1 MKKIIFFISVFIGFS
16 GFSQNEE
23 VLFSIDREK
32 VTVEEFK
39 NVYERNLDLVVDEDS
54 KNIDKYLDLYVNY
67 KLKIK
72 EAYALQLDTSRSYKR
87 ELATYKNQLAAP
99 YLQDNAMLEKL
110 VEEAYF
116 RTKNEIKAKHILVRF
131 PKGTKPND
139 TLSYFNKITAY
150 RNRII
155 AGESFEKV
163 AAEVSEDPSAKRNNG
178 NLGYFT
184 AFKMVYPFEDAAY
197 KTKIGEVSKPFKTRF
212 GYHIVKV
219 DAVRPSKGEFEVAH
233 ILIDERSIIGKAQI
247 DSAYAKLN
255 KGESFEKLAKLYS
268 TDKGSAERGG
278 KLPKFGTGK
287 MVEQFENE
295 VFKLSEVNSYSKP
308 FKTKYGWHIVK
319 LLKKHPVQTFDKAKK
334 SLTKKIKSSGRSR
347 SDNGTIAAKI
357 AKNYNIKIKDN
368 ALAIFKESD
377 RREFPKEELQSV
389 LLTINDKEITQETFS
404 SYIKHRRHLSIDT
417 LLKNFKDS
425 EVIQYYKDNLI
436 DTEPAYK
443 KTLKGYED
451 DLLLFDLM
459 KQKIWDKAAK
469 DTLGLK
475 EFFNTS
481 TKFKGQD
488 FSKGKGKAM
497 SAYQDFLEDDWIKKL
512 HKKSKVKINKK
523 ALRRLKQQ
531 YNQ

>member
-1 MKKIIFFISVFIGFS
+1 MKKIIFFISVCVSFS
-16 GFSQNEE
+16 LFSQKGE
-23 VLFSIDREK
+23 VLFSIDKEK

-39 NVYERNLDLVVDEDS
+39 NVYEKNLDLVVDEDS

-72 EAYALQLDTSRSYKR
+72 EAYALKLDTSRSYKR

-99 YLQDNAMLEKL
+99 YLQDNEMLEKL

-139 TLSYFNKITAY
+139 TLSYFNKITTY

-197 KTKIGEVSKPFKTRF
+197 KTKVGEVSKPFKTRF

-219 DAVRPSKGEFEVAH
+219 DALRPSKGEFEVAH

-255 KGESFEKLAKLYS
+255 KGESFEKLAKQYS
-268 TDKGSAERGG
+268 TDKGSAKNGG

-295 VFKLSEVNSYSKP
+295 VFKLVEINSYSKP

-319 LLKKHPVQTFDKAKK
+319 LLKKHPVQSFEKAKK
-334 SLTKKIKSSGRSR
+334 SLTKKIKSSGRAR
-347 SDNGTIAAKI
+347 SNNNVIASKI
-357 AKNYNIKIKDN
+357 AQNYNIKINDN
-368 ALAIFKESD
+368 ALDIFKKSD

-404 SYIKHRRHLSIDT
+404 SYIKHRRHLSIDA
-417 LLKNFKDS
+417 LLKSFKDS
-425 EVIQYYKDNLI
+425 EVIKYYKDHLI

-459 KQKIWDKAAK
+459 KQKIWDKASK

-488 FSKGKGKAM
+488 FSKNKGKAM
-497 SAYQDFLEDDWIKKL
+497 SAYQEFLENNWIESL
-512 HKKSKVKINKK
+512 HKNTKVKINKK
-523 ALRRLKQQ
+523 ALRRFKKQ